1 MLLKLVFY
9 CYTYFILIDFAWRID
24 ESCRVIVQNEVLR
37 SVRLYSHKV
46 AFALRLCLIVDVPVV
61 VFRHLSDD
69 FLRQSLVIVV
79 SKDLFQ
85 CDLPTRFRV
94 NIKAKRI
101 LCSGFTRL
109 YRYIRDINHIVFH
122 SRNYP
127 CVDI

>member
-9 CYTYFILIDFAWRID
+9 SYTYFILIDFAWRID

-46 AFALRLCLIVDVPVV
+46 AFALRLRLIVVVPVV

-85 CDLPTRFRV
+85 RDLPTV
-94 NIKAKRI
+94 LGSI
-101 LCSGFTRL
+101 LKQREYFVVVL
-109 YRYIRDINHIVFH
+109 PVFIAI
-122 SRNYP
+122 SE
-127 CVDI
+127 I